1 MKKPHVFCAYRVNSR
16 LCVSV
21 FSILAH
27 KIVIVVYVFVPV
39 PTYVP
44 ENATFLVKNAAKNAN

>member
-21 FSILAH
+21 FSIH

-44 ENATFLVKNAAKNAN
+44 ENVTFLVKNAAKNAN